1 MNTPRSIL
9 CALALLSI
17 ASCTKPAK
25 TVKPQILD
33 YTARI
38 AGPRF
43 WYGHDTEY
51 VYALSI
57 RYIQDTSFAVN
68 VVNPEA
74 VALFGD
80 TLFITSVDSVRGSI
94 TFNPHETGASLASDF
109 TLQYFFIKD
118 SMECSYRGNNH
129 GFTTLVKFNTW

>member
-51 VYALSI
+51 MYAYSI
-57 RYIQDTSFAVN
+57 RYIPDTSFAVTIIS
-68 VVNPEA
+68 PEA

-80 TLFITSVDSVRGSI
+80 TLFITSVDSVGGLI
-94 TFNPHETGASLASDF
+94 TFNPHNKDSFSPTDF
-109 TLQYFFIKD
+109 TLQYFFVKD
-118 SMECSYRGNNH
+118 SMQCSYRGNNR
-129 GFTTLVKFNTW
+129 GLTTYCKFNTW